1 MQTFLP
7 YPDFVQSAKALDYRR
22 LGKQRLEAMQLVNS
36 TNKLADNP
44 NAKVGWMNHPARFMW
59 IGYMDA
65 LKLYHNVC
73 IQEWVARGYNNNMK
87 LYYSRCTLYGMGCSH
102 ESSKGFR
109 VFGILFQGKEV
120 IRQGLAMNFGLLP
133 EKVHH
138 GHGV

>member
-73 IQEWVARGYNNNMK
+73 IQEWIDRGYNNTMK
-87 LYYSRCTLYGMGCSH
+87 LYDVPNDILMPPWIGDDRVHASHRC
-102 ESSKGFR
+102 
-109 VFGILFQGKEV
+109 
-120 IRQGLAMNFGLLP
+120 NLLRKDP
-133 EKVHH
+133 VYYANH
-138 GHGV
+138 GWTEPTNLQYFWPVS